1 MPSRRASRQFMESTF
16 IIASL
21 VLILEWVAPWMSNRA
36 IDWSQFLFA
45 CIFGLQI
52 VILHTALAYVRPPT
66 EAETIVMVE
75 KAMRE
80 VEERR
85 RMAPGIMLR
94 TPQMAEWAANDPMW
108 KTWAKTTEVE
118 VPVLQP
124 LPKRP

>member
-1 MPSRRASRQFMESTF
+1 MV
-16 IIASL
+16 ASL
-21 VLILEWVAPWMSNRA
+21 ILIFEWIAPWMSGRQM
-36 IDWSQFLFA
+36 DWSQFLFA

-85 RMAPGIMLR
+85 RLAPGITLPR
-94 TPQMAEWAANDPMW
+94 TSQMAEWAANDPMW